1 MLRTTLSLRK
11 RMGRARGTRFALCP
25 GEPIEVMAVILQT
38 LNILVVART
47 PPSSRVKQ
55 KMVYASSRDA
65 LRKSLS
71 GIHLDI
77 QGTDKDEVSYET
89 GAASALLFSVYVLIT
104 SC

>member
-1 MLRTTLSLRK
+1 
-11 RMGRARGTRFALCP
+11 
-25 GEPIEVMAVILQT
+25 
-38 LNILVVART
+38 
-47 PPSSRVKQ
+47 
-55 KMVYASSRDA
+55 MVYASSRDA